1 MEEQN
6 NTGGSIA
13 LADDVPMTGH
23 FYAEVRRGGTLVEVI
38 DEKNLIVNGAKNQLA
53 RLLGGN
59 VSGRSITQIGFGIGT
74 TAAAPGDTALT
85 LSPLYPSTSVKAI
98 GSVAYPATGQV
109 QFNWSL
115 STAELNGVP
124 ITEFGLLCQD
134 GTLFSR
140 KSRAPIQKESDLS
153 LIGFWTILF

>member
-1 MEEQN
+1 MNLQDHIEMAGLFRVEIRRH
-6 NTGGSIA
+6 GE
-13 LADDVPMTGH
+13 L
-23 FYAEVRRGGTLVEVI
+23 VRLIE
-38 DEKNLIVNGAKNQLA
+38 EKNLIVNGAKNQLA
-53 RLLGGN
+53 RLIGGN
-59 VSGRSITQIGFGIGT
+59 VTGRHITQIGFGIGT

-85 LSPLYPSTSVKAI
+85 YSPLYPSTSLKAI

-115 STAELNGVP
+115 STAELNGIA
-124 ITEFGLLCQD
+124 ITEFGLVCQD

-153 LIGFWTILF
+153 LTGSWTILF

>member
-1 MEEQN
+1 MEEQGN
-6 NTGGSIA
+6 MGAGINLRDEITMEGRFH
-13 LADDVPMTGH
+13 V
-23 FYAEVRRGGTLVEVI
+23 EVRRNGVVVEVI

-53 RLLGGN
+53 RLIGGN
-59 VSGRSITQIGFGIGT
+59 VAGRSITKIGFGIGT

-85 LSPLYPSTSVKAI
+85 YSPMYPSTSLKAV

-115 STAELNGVP
+115 STAELNGIA
-124 ITEFGLLCQD
+124 ITEFGLVCQD

-153 LIGFWTILF
+153 LTGTWTILF